1 MTIEEDW
8 DAHIEEY
15 SINYPF
21 GDLKAIELDKD
32 DVNSE
37 LIDKC
42 IDNYVISEVS
52 NGYVITH
59 EDIEQH
65 LEVINEH
72 GMEAYLQ
79 KRLEVV
85 NEQQ

>member
-8 DAHIEEY
+8 DAYIEEC
-15 SINYPF
+15 SIKCPF

-32 DVNSE
+32 DVNSG

-72 GMEAYLQ
+72 GMEAYLE
-79 KRLEVV
+79 KRLELV
-85 NEQQ
+85 EDE

>member
-8 DAHIEEY
+8 DAYTEED
-15 SINYPF
+15 SIKYPF
-21 GDLKAIELDKD
+21 ADLKAIEVDKD
-32 DVNSE
+32 DVDRE

-42 IDNYVISEVS
+42 VENYVLSEVS
-52 NGYVITH
+52 KGYFITH
-59 EDIEQH
+59 ENIEQH

-79 KRLEVV
+79 KRLEVL